1 MQTRKI
7 IFYNQKGGVGKTTV
21 AVNLGS
27 ALAAKGF
34 KVLLIDFDAQV
45 NLTHSVSGDGRKA
58 NIYQVVTGLVDAK
71 DAVQT
76 TIFKNLYLIPG
87 SLDIAGLAIEL
98 VDEDKRE
105 SFLKNALKDIEDEYI
120 IDKLYGNDISED
132 IKAYKYTLEGNNGKI
147 EFKDIL

>member
-27 ALAAKGF
+27 VLAAKGY

-58 NIYQVVTGLVDAK
+58 NI
-71 DAVQT
+71 
-76 TIFKNLYLIPG
+76 
-87 SLDIAGLAIEL
+87 
-98 VDEDKRE
+98 
-105 SFLKNALKDIEDEYI
+105 
-120 IDKLYGNDISED
+120 
-132 IKAYKYTLEGNNGKI
+132 
-147 EFKDIL
+147 